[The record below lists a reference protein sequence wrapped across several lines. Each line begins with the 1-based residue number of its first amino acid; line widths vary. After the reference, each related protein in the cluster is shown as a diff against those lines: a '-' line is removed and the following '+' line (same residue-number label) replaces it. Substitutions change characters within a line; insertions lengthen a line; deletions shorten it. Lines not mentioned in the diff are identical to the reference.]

1 MAAVRQ
7 KTRTQLSPSQT
18 QRHVRRTD
26 NPMPQPHLTC
36 LSSSGL
42 SHGCT
47 DVLNCGKS
55 NTALCLCPCLT
66 KLCRWDR
73 PERVTRPSPE
83 MRIWLALKL
92 LEQKETILSTRKLAH
107 AKWTKVWREHIP
119 TFPREANTLDKTA
132 LNSVHVKYMTFPRSQ
147 GTPLGTYT
155 VRKRGGG
162 DHKLQAWNW

>member
-1 MAAVRQ
+1 MQ
-7 KTRTQLSPSQT
+7 W
-18 QRHVRRTD
+18 
-26 NPMPQPHLTC
+26 PHLTC

-92 LEQKETILSTRKLAH
+92 LEQKETILNTRKLANEERIKIWSEQIH
-107 AKWTKVWREHIP
+107 VCSWKLNALYKVAAHCYE
-119 TFPREANTLDKTA
+119 
-132 LNSVHVKYMTFPRSQ
+132 YMENAQ
-147 GTPLGTYT
+147 GIKESFQLF
-155 VRKRGGG
+155 K
-162 DHKLQAWNW
+162 